1 MITINATKEEFV
13 NLVNGLFAIQ
23 ELKGKK
29 FSLVVS
35 KNITILRNELK
46 ELEEFARPS
55 EEFLTLAHKV
65 NAIADEDTK
74 DSKERIDKLEEENK
88 ELVKTRKKQ
97 MDEVS
102 ERIKEEIAIDLHSI
116 SENILP
122 EDITAKQINQIQK
135 IIE

>member
-46 ELEEFARPS
+46 ELEGFARPS